1 MRKPNIRRARPSN
14 ASREIAPLP
23 WSYLVVLAICGCV
36 LAAGFFLAARQHFA
50 SMELGM
56 KNSQLR
62 KQLEDLES
70 ENRRLL
76 LAREISLSPAEITKT
91 ARNLG
96 FLEINAPVVLPVS
109 KPDKPVKAA
118 AQIEKA
124 TPIQATPVSLTMT
137 SYQRPVKAASSEPA
151 VTKISSAKQTKN
163 PAKQPK
169 KPETAKQKPVKP
181 ELTAIAKR

>member
-1 MRKPNIRRARPSN
+1 MRKPNTRRARPSS

-96 FLEINAPVVLPVS
+96 FFEVNAPVVLPVS
-109 KPDKPVKAA
+109 KPDKPVRA
-118 AQIEKA
+118 AQIEKV

-137 SYQRPVKAASSEPA
+137 AYQRPVKAASSEPA

-169 KPETAKQKPVKP
+169 KLETAKQKPIKP
-181 ELTAIAKR
+181 ELTAVAKR

>member
-1 MRKPNIRRARPSN
+1 MRKPNTRRARPSN
-14 ASREIAPLP
+14 ASREIAPLS

-56 KNSQLR
+56 KNSKLR

-96 FLEINAPVVLPVS
+96 FFEVNAPVVLPVTS
-109 KPDKPVKAA
+109 PDKPVKAA
-118 AQIEKA
+118 LIEKA
-124 TPIQATPVSLTMT
+124 RPIRATPVSLTMT
-137 SYQRPVKAASSEPA
+137 SYHRPVKTASSEPA

-163 PAKQPK
+163 PAKQAK

-181 ELTAIAKR
+181 ELTAVAKR